1 MPVVI
6 VKLAAGRST
15 EIKEQL
21 AKDISAAVV
30 KNLELPNASN
40 VWVLLEDLSRDD
52 IMIGGELLSKK

>member
-6 VKLAAGRST
+6 VKLAAGRS
-15 EIKEQL
+15 KEVKEKL

-30 KNLELPNASN
+30 TDLGLPNADH

-52 IMIGGELLSKK
+52 IMIGGELLSSK